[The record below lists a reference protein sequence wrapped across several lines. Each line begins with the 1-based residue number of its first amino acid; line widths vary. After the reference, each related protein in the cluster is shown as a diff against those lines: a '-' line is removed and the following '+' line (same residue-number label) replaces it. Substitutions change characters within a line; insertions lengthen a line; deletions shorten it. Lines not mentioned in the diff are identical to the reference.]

1 MTETLLDIK
10 DLCVDFATDEGVLRA
25 VDQVSFSVEPN
36 EVLGIVGESGCGKSV
51 TAMSILSLIPSPP
64 GRICSGKALFQGQDL
79 LSIPHEPLQNIRG
92 KDISMIFQEPGSC
105 LSPLHRI
112 GDQLAEAVL
121 LHYSMPKDM
130 ALEKGRQWLAKVG
143 IPEPDRMLKAYP
155 FQLSGGMQQRVM
167 IAMAMINSP
176 SLIIA
181 DEPTT
186 ALDVTIA
193 AQIFDLMRQ
202 MRDKNTSVVLI
213 SHDLG
218 VIWEMCDRVLV
229 MYAGKIVEEAEIRNL
244 FENPIHP
251 YTRALMR
258 SVPVLDSDQKTLATI
273 EGQVPSPLSYPPG
286 CRFHDRC
293 PHAVEKC
300 KKESPAL
307 RSLGPNKKAACF
319 FAEEWIKQS

>member
-1 MTETLLDIK
+1 MTEALLDING
-10 DLCVDFATDEGVLRA
+10 LCVEFITDEGTPRA
-25 VDQVSFSVEPN
+25 VDHVSFSVKPN
-36 EVLGIVGESGCGKSV
+36 EVLGVVGESGCGKSV
-51 TAMSILSLIPSPP
+51 TAMSLLSLIPSPP
-64 GRICSGKALFQGQDL
+64 GRVSAGKAMFQGRDL
-79 LSIPHEPLQNIRG
+79 IAMPHESLRKIRG
-92 KDISMIFQEPGSC
+92 KEISMIFQEPGAC

-112 GDQLAEAVL
+112 GDQLAEAVM
-121 LHYSMPKDM
+121 LHYPMPKQE
-130 ALEKGRQWLAKVG
+130 ALDKGRDWLSKVG

-167 IAMAMINSP
+167 IAMAMINGP

-202 MRDKNTSVVLI
+202 MRDEKTSVMLI

-229 MYAGKIVEEAEIRNL
+229 MYAGKIVEEAEIREL
-244 FENPIHP
+244 FENPLHP

-258 SVPVLDSDQKTLATI
+258 SVPVLDEDQEELATI
-273 EGQVPSPLSYPPG
+273 KGQVPSPLNYPPG

-293 PHAVEKC
+293 PHAAEQC
-300 KKESPAL
+300 KKESPEL
-307 RSLGPNKKAACF
+307 RTLAPNKKAACF
-319 FAEEWIKQS
+319 FAEKWMK

>member
-1 MTETLLDIK
+1 MTEALLDING
-10 DLCVDFATDEGVLRA
+10 LCVEFVTDEGTLRA
-25 VDQVSFSVEPN
+25 VDHVSFSVRPN
-36 EVLGIVGESGCGKSV
+36 EVLGVVGESGCGKSV
-51 TAMSILSLIPSPP
+51 TAMSLLSLIPSPP
-64 GRICSGKALFQGQDL
+64 GRISAGRAMFQGQDL
-79 LSIPHEPLQNIRG
+79 IGMPHESLRRIRG
-92 KDISMIFQEPGSC
+92 KEISMIFQEPGAC

-112 GDQLAEAVL
+112 GDQLAEAVM
-121 LHYSMPKDM
+121 LHYPMPKQE
-130 ALEKGRQWLAKVG
+130 ALDKGRDWLSKVG

-167 IAMAMINSP
+167 IAMAMINGP

-202 MRDKNTSVVLI
+202 MRDEKTSVLMI

-229 MYAGKIVEEAEIRNL
+229 MYAGKIVEEAEIRDL
-244 FENPIHP
+244 FENPLHP

-258 SVPVLDSDQKTLATI
+258 SVPVLDEDQEELATI
-273 EGQVPSPLSYPPG
+273 KGQVPSPLNYPPG

-293 PHAVEKC
+293 PHAEEQC
-300 KKESPAL
+300 KKESPEL
-307 RSLGPNKKAACF
+307 RTLAPNKKAACF
-319 FAEEWIKQS
+319 FAEQWMK